1 MRKRLHNR
9 VQFQKSCLVR
19 ICFFF
24 VFVVVVVVVPCRVQ
38 DERLLDNNPPRRSLV
53 TARLSEWNP
62 RLLLR
67 RFLRKEPCSRTT
79 MDAWHSVS
87 IVVVLVLLKVL
98 EPASHQLSR
107 CRADLLVLLLLLLLP
122 PHRTHKR
129 VCGDNLWI
137 FCFIAIDVSD
147 LRSSRER
154 KSEHLEAILHA
165 TTPLRTCFCAL
176 SRFLFSQLRFSW
188 SHAGKETPFRFLFLL
203 VPLRIHHRVLYLIA
217 KPKVEFCIVIFSL
230 IAFIMDWLTIISCCS
245 SSIRRRRRK
254 RKEEGANASSVSLAV
269 SCSCRST
276 NNHVSC
282 IDYIG
287 IWSQVPSLCTLD
299 GSSDCSLF
307 CMLQCLDHQPL

>member
-1 MRKRLHNR
+1 MTQCLYRRRLGSFEGSGTS
-9 VQFQKSCLVR
+9 QPPAESLSC
-19 ICFFF
+19 
-24 VFVVVVVVVPCRVQ
+24 
-38 DERLLDNNPPRRSLV
+38 RSSC
-53 TARLSEWNP
+53 TAAAASSPSASHSQESLWRQSLN
-62 RLLLR
+62 LLLHCNW
-67 RFLRKEPCSRTT
+67 RFWSPFL
-79 MDAWHSVS
+79 
-87 IVVVLVLLKVL
+87 
-98 EPASHQLSR
+98 
-107 CRADLLVLLLLLLLP
+107 
-122 PHRTHKR
+122 
-129 VCGDNLWI
+129 
-137 FCFIAIDVSD
+137 
-147 LRSSRER
+147 ER
-154 KSEHLEAILHA
+154 KKVWTSWSHFARDDAFVSSTRFRIIA
-165 TTPLRTCFCAL
+165 SPTDRVFARTCFCAL

-287 IWSQVPSLCTLD
+287 IWSQVRRPCSSISLTAFAYFGAFWCAPFVVCFQKKPEISFL
-299 GSSDCSLF
+299 LW
-307 CMLQCLDHQPL
+307 

>member
-1 MRKRLHNR
+1 MKSSFASSWISKKRTVFAHDNGCMTQCLYR
-9 VQFQKSCLVR
+9 RRLGSFEGSGTSQPTSQPPAESLSC
-19 ICFFF
+19 
-24 VFVVVVVVVPCRVQ
+24 
-38 DERLLDNNPPRRSLV
+38 RSSC
-53 TARLSEWNP
+53 TAAAAASSSP
-62 RLLLR
+62 
-67 RFLRKEPCSRTT
+67 S
-79 MDAWHSVS
+79 
-87 IVVVLVLLKVL
+87 
-98 EPASHQLSR
+98 ASHSQESLWRQS
-107 CRADLLVLLLLLLLP
+107 LF
-122 PHRTHKR
+122 
-129 VCGDNLWI
+129 GDNLWI

-154 KSEHLEAILHA
+154 KSEHLEDILHA
-165 TTPLRTCFCAL
+165 TTPLFLRPVSGLLHLRLIVFLRGRAFA
-176 SRFLFSQLRFSW
+176 RFPGSS
-188 SHAGKETPFRFLFLL
+188 SHNFVFLEVMQGKKTPFRFLFLL